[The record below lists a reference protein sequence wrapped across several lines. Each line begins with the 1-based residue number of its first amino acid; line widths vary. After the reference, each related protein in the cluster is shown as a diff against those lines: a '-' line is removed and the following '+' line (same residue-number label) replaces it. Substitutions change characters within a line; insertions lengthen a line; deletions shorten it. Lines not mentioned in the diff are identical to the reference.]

1 MGWGGVGWGKKTF
14 KYTCTQ
20 TWCYAR
26 TCARVS
32 CYAEDVL
39 RHQDSCL
46 CCKRWPALEN
56 MQNVA
61 SNVGLCKRAVGKL
74 KRRSHIDSSKQ
85 QKNKEIKEAHTINL
99 TMKMQLG
106 SPSYKTLQI
115 SIEQLRVSSW
125 LVKPNKFSDF
135 FKSKWIWY
143 TFLKSRAGG
152 NQQFDNIEAPMKRT
166 CCISTPTDEQ
176 KLSDEH

>member
-1 MGWGGVGWGKKTF
+1 MGLRTTPIYARGGSNSPRGWDGVGQKKCSSTLAH
-14 KYTCTQ
+14 KRDAMLALAHACHATL
-20 TWCYAR
+20 R
-26 TCARVS
+26 TCYVTRT
-32 CYAEDVL
+32 
-39 RHQDSCL
+39 HDSCL

-99 TMKMQLG
+99 TMKIQLG
-106 SPSYKTLQI
+106 WPSYKTLQI

-125 LVKPNKFSDF
+125 LVKPNKFSVF
-135 FKSKWIWY
+135 SKANGYIRY
-143 TFLKSRAGG
+143 
-152 NQQFDNIEAPMKRT
+152 
-166 CCISTPTDEQ
+166 
-176 KLSDEH
+176 